1 MKGRAFV
8 FLAVACAVTSVWAD
22 FDVYLLRHGETSWN
36 RAKILQGSVSYT
48 ELTPRGVRMAEET
61 AAGMKAAGLRFD
73 RIYASPYRRAWRTAE
88 IVSSRLGGAPVAD
101 WRLREMCFG
110 RYEGVRYS
118 KDRWPDENLR
128 CFFEDPGRYVPQGE
142 GAESF
147 PAVGCRL
154 REFLEREL
162 VPLDGKVERIL
173 CVAHSLV
180 LKSVLRELFGE
191 DVPEDAKR
199 AIQRNCCVHVLRYAN
214 GRFTLKET
222 GRVFYDPRG
231 FDSLPKVRTVAHRG
245 AGDLEMPEA
254 SRPAYSNAVTTVS
267 DIVKLDLQKT
277 KDGCV
282 VLSHDH
288 DLKRSMGWDK
298 PIYKLAYQDIF
309 TNRCFRPVG
318 GYARER
324 IVRLDEALRIVRPIP
339 EIWLDFKQ
347 FSPDFAEKVLEE
359 VRRAEIDFSRLMVA
373 TFSKKALEYFR
384 DRHPEIRRVG
394 HVKAGKSRE
403 EVLAFR
409 DELKLFGVNVP
420 VSRRQTSAADISF
433 LHENGLWVALWFVQ
447 TEQIAAEYR
456 DSGADAFVTDHVTR
470 IRKVLDGDGLGHT
483 P

>member
-1 MKGRAFV
+1 MNRLLLL
-8 FLAVACAVTSVWAD
+8 LAVAFASFAAQAD
-22 FDVYLLRHGETSWN
+22 FEVWFLRHGETSWN
-36 RAKILQGSVSYT
+36 RAKILQGSVAYT
-48 ELTPRGVRMAEET
+48 ALTPRGVRMAERT
-61 AAGMKAAGLRFD
+61 AEGLSRAGIRFD
-73 RIYASPYRRAWRTAE
+73 RVYASPYRRARQTAD
-88 IVSSRLGGAPVAD
+88 IIAGRQGLVPVAD
-101 WRLREMCFG
+101 DRIREMCFG
-110 RYEGVRYS
+110 RYEGVRYVKGS
-118 KDRWPDENLR
+118 YADDNLR
-128 CFFEDPGRYVPQGE
+128 NFFEGTGPYVPQGE

-147 PAVGCRL
+147 EQVGARL
-154 REFLEREL
+154 RDFLQREL
-162 VPLDGKVERIL
+162 VPQDGKVGRVL

-180 LKSVLRELFGE
+180 LKSLLRELFG
-191 DVPEDAKR
+191 DAVPASAK
-199 AIQRNCCVHVLRYAN
+199 ATLQRNCCVHIIRYAD
-214 GRFTLKET
+214 GKFTLKET
-222 GRVFYDPRG
+222 GRIFYDPAE
-231 FDSLPKVRTVAHRG
+231 FESASLPRTVAHRG
-245 AGDLEMPEA
+245 AGDLHMPEA
-254 SRPAYSNAVTTVS
+254 SLPAYSNAVETVS
-267 DIVKLDLQKT
+267 DIVKLDLQRT
-277 KDGCV
+277 KDGCI

-359 VRRAEIDFSRLMVA
+359 VRHAEIDFSRLMVA

-409 DELKLFGVNVP
+409 DELKLFGVNLP
-420 VSRRQTSAADISF
+420 VSRRQTSVADISF
-433 LHENGLWVALWFVQ
+433 FHENGLWVALWFVQ

-470 IRKVLDGDGLGHT
+470 IRKVLDGLGRN